1 MLKWKLHFIL
11 VCIFFVVLNEN
22 DILFWIFQYYC
33 MWPDRP
39 QYMDLW
45 VTQKNLCGPWRFVFE
60 YPWFRT
66 SGRACVVLSSF
77 NSCQKLTKPSRPH
90 TPPRLKPTANCLY
103 PTALFPLVWPVHQK
117 ICIEHTLQRAASS
130 IVACMFCACVRWNK
144 RVALVLCIKKAAG
157 REVYACSSLYFRS
170 KRNLTIS
177 DKNSCIP
184 NM

>member
-11 VCIFFVVLNEN
+11 VRIFLVVLNEN

-45 VTQKNLCGPWRFVFE
+45 VTEKNLCGPWRLVFE

-77 NSCQKLTKPSRPH
+77 NSCQKLTKQKPSRPPH
-90 TPPRLKPTANCLY
+90 TTQTQTNSQLPLSYHSVSSCL
-103 PTALFPLVWPVHQK
+103 TCSSENLHWT
-117 ICIEHTLQRAASS
+117 HTSTCCQLHSS
-130 IVACMFCACVRWNK
+130 MY
-144 RVALVLCIKKAAG
+144 VLCLCEMK
-157 REVYACSSLYFRS
+157 
-170 KRNLTIS
+170 
-177 DKNSCIP
+177 
-184 NM
+184 